1 MIDLIDTEEKEGNG
15 IELTNRIKDIYKDG
29 CISPVKGNEVINPI
43 ADNYLVDPVA
53 GDGYTIDTI
62 DPIAGQIDSMDD
74 YLLMDSIDEEEI
86 MLNKEW
92 IQALI
97 DLDEAGYNK

>member
-1 MIDLIDTEEKEGNG
+1 MIDLIDTEEKEKNKSG
-15 IELTNRIKDIYKDG
+15 EVTN
-29 CISPVKGNEVINPI
+29 SI
-43 ADNYLVDPVA
+43 ADDEYMTDSAYL
-53 GDGYTIDTI
+53 TL
-62 DPIAGQIDSMDD
+62 DD
-74 YLLMDSIDEEEI
+74 YLMDSIDEEEI

>member
-1 MIDLIDTEEKEGNG
+1 MVDLIDTKEKEKNKSG
-15 IELTNRIKDIYKDG
+15 EVTNSIVDDEYTT
-29 CISPVKGNEVINPI
+29 NPE
-43 ADNYLVDPVA
+43 DP
-53 GDGYTIDTI
+53 TL
-62 DPIAGQIDSMDD
+62 DD
-74 YLLMDSIDEEEI
+74 YLMDSIDEEEI